1 MKRVKIIK
9 SVVCHR
15 TGIVPL
21 PVCSDCPYFRGMYLK
36 DGTVA
41 CISHTLECKRC
52 GRSWKPR
59 VASPRVCPYCKSPY
73 WNLDR
78 GQPKGPRRYQGIQSR
93 VEPPKQNP
101 PCIYCGGENVIKG
114 GWIPR
119 RHGDIQRYI
128 CKDCRRTFIPREE
141 ENHD

>member
-1 MKRVKIIK
+1 
-9 SVVCHR
+9 
-15 TGIVPL
+15 
-21 PVCSDCPYFRGMYLK
+21 
-36 DGTVA
+36 
-41 CISHTLECKRC
+41 
-52 GRSWKPR
+52 
-59 VASPRVCPYCKSPY
+59 
-73 WNLDR
+73 
-78 GQPKGPRRYQGIQSR
+78 

-141 ENHD
+141 ETPKHISNHAGQYKHLKDAEGYAARLREIGDQVEIREVTMYDVIVTGRCKK